1 MPSDTYVRLYTNQ
14 NSLELIRN
22 LLHGTVHKCDLQW
35 VNQMNRER
43 ERKDREPVDK
53 QSVWATWAY
62 RVYGPYLTPPF
73 KLKAEVEDLKH

>member
-1 MPSDTYVRLYTNQ
+1 MGTN
-14 NSLELIRN
+14 
-22 LLHGTVHKCDLQW
+22 CDLQW
-35 VNQMNRER
+35 VNGMSQES

-53 QSVWATWAY
+53 QTVWATWAY

>member
-1 MPSDTYVRLYTNQ
+1 MDKSFTWIKTL
-14 NSLELIRN
+14 N
-22 LLHGTVHKCDLQW
+22 LDPKSCDLQS
-35 VNQMNRER
+35 VNRMNRER

>member
-1 MPSDTYVRLYTNQ
+1 MQVLDIHI
-14 NSLELIRN
+14 SLSSCC
-22 LLHGTVHKCDLQW
+22 CDLQW
-35 VNQMNRER
+35 VNGMSQES

-53 QSVWATWAY
+53 QTVWATWAY

>member
-1 MPSDTYVRLYTNQ
+1 MQVLDIHI
-14 NSLELIRN
+14 SLSSCC
-22 LLHGTVHKCDLQW
+22 CDLQW
-35 VNQMNRER
+35 VNRMKQER